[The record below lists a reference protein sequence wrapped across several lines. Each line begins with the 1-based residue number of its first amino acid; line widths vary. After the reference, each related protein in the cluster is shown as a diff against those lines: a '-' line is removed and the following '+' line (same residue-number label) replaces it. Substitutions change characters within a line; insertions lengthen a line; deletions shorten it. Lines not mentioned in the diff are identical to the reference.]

1 MFAVCHWTLSIISL
15 ITERQLRPWTT
26 SERSCFDVP
35 DMETYQSSVGI
46 VEHRELLLAQT
57 NINRRNHRAVES
69 RTFIGIQL
77 RRQDGSEKNVFN
89 DRTRWTERA
98 AEVQIENWNLWA
110 RDPCWVGVWCCNRFP
125 LNHRRLLSYWIY
137 GSFGVVQLSAVR
149 NDVESEQFML
159 QVLNFIAKNNFFY
172 DNNWNSCN
180 IWNSILNL
188 HWQRSFTKTK
198 CATAQKAHWR
208 TDRIAQSAEAAQQA
222 TQEHSSDC
230 AFETRQF
237 PWRQTTSPSPI
248 GRRWESL

>member
-35 DMETYQSSVGI
+35 NMETYQSSVGI

-57 NINRRNHRAVES
+57 NINRRNHRTVEG

-89 DRTRWTERA
+89 DRTRWTGRA

-125 LNHRRLLSYWIY
+125 LNHHRLLSYWIY

-149 NDVESEQFML
+149 NDVESKNFCFRFWILLQKIISSTIIIKILATFVNQFWIFIDDVRL
-159 QVLNFIAKNNFFY
+159 PKLNVQVLKG
-172 DNNWNSCN
+172 
-180 IWNSILNL
+180 
-188 HWQRSFTKTK
+188 H
-198 CATAQKAHWR
+198 
-208 TDRIAQSAEAAQQA
+208 TDERL
-222 TQEHSSDC
+222 
-230 AFETRQF
+230 
-237 PWRQTTSPSPI
+237 
-248 GRRWESL
+248 ESLNRLRLNSRRRRNIPPIALLKPDGFLEDKPQVRRP